1 MFKQSGPR
9 QFTGGHMIAAMLAF
23 FGVIISVNLLM
34 ATFATKSWTG
44 LVVKNSYVASQT
56 FNESAEAFRRQE
68 ALGWHGEFAF
78 QNDAISYR
86 LIARDGTEVTA
97 QTVALTFRRPAHETE
112 DHSVMLTR
120 FGDGDFRADHPLGDG
135 AWVVEVAADTGLDL
149 LWRKSFRI
157 SVEDG
162 RLVQ

>member
-1 MFKQSGPR
+1 
-9 QFTGGHMIAAMLAF
+9 MIAAMLAF
-23 FGVIISVNLLM
+23 FGVIIAVNLLM
-34 ATFATKSWTG
+34 ATFATRSWTG

-78 QNDAISYR
+78 DGAAISYR
-86 LIARDGTEVTA
+86 LVATDGEDVTA
-97 QTVALTFRRPAHETE
+97 QSVELTFRRPAHETE
-112 DHSVMLTR
+112 DHTVILTR
-120 FGDGDFRADHPLGDG
+120 FDDGDFRAAHPLGNG

-157 SVEDG
+157 SIEDG
-162 RLVQ
+162 QLVQ